1 MAVKNETG
9 SVALSFLD
17 TKILVKGK
25 NRELVADKS
34 MPSHLIYCIF
44 FFFFLTLWPKVLSVL
59 LNLKKNTV
67 VCDGG
72 LPFLAVALHCLSG

>member
-34 MPSHLIYCIF
+34 MPSHLIYCIL
-44 FFFFLTLWPKVLSVL
+44 FFLFDTLAKSVVSPA
-59 LNLKKNTV
+59 K
-67 VCDGG
+67 
-72 LPFLAVALHCLSG
+72 F